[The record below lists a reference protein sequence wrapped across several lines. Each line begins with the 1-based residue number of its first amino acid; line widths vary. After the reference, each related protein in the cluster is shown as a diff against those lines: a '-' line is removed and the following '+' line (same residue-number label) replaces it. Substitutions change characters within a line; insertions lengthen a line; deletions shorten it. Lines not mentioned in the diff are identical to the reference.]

1 MPVMKKPLSIVV
13 LLLLMT
19 ATAFSQPERIGA
31 GLAFATKKRFN
42 GGDTGNPGLNLRTWI
57 PVDKGKYFH
66 IVPSVSAYNP
76 LQTRPN
82 PAWIVTTYMFQGDL
96 DVQYKFFQ
104 EKTLKLAAI
113 AGLNYTYISTSN
125 ELLISVPANQSP
137 VDSTLTGFGP
147 NLGVALEM
155 RMGPFW
161 DFILSGR
168 YKFTGLR
175 AGDPAFNESFL
186 VADLGAPVIQVH
198 AVYYFTSRG
207 RGYTRR

>member
-1 MPVMKKPLSIVV
+1 MKKPLSIIVV
-13 LLLLMT
+13 LLLIS
-19 ATAFSQPERIGA
+19 AAGFSQPERIGA

-57 PVDKGKYFH
+57 PVDKGKNFH

-76 LQTRPN
+76 LARKYTTR
-82 PAWIVTTYMFQGDL
+82 IVTTYMFAADL

-175 AGDPAFNESFL
+175 AGDPAFNEPFL
-186 VADLGAPVIQVH
+186 VADIGAPVIQVH

-207 RGYTRR
+207 RGYTKR